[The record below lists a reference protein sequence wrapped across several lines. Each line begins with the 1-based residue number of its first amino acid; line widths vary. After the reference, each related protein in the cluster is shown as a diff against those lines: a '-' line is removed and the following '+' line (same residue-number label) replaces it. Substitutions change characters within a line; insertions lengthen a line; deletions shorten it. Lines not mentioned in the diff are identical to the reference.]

1 MAGNRDRLRS
11 MSRKNVQEVEKVKD
25 VPTLISDVA
34 ERDEDAAENK
44 IQPVTKE
51 KIEDKRND
59 IQEDVKKALLNKNIE
74 SQDETQ
80 TNIKS
85 ISPSEFMNLPV
96 EEENQKVQENIPVI
110 VEKSNIDENIDDKTG
125 IQQSQDNSDKLI
137 EENSTDSEDE
147 SSQDIANNADIIIDE
162 WQSKI
167 ENFNK
172 LYQGPEVIISLLLR
186 PEANNYLTYKAMDL
200 RISAK
205 QLLRDLLIKELA
217 KGYFEDG
224 LCPQFRTTQH
234 QTIKRSIV
242 IDKQLKEDV
251 INASIKYRMKYT
263 SFIHYVIYKAY
274 LGDVDYKELM

>member
-11 MSRKNVQEVEKVKD
+11 MSRKNIQEVEKVKD

-125 IQQSQDNSDKLI
+125 IQQSQDNSDELI

-167 ENFNK
+167 EDLNK

-242 IDKQLKEDV
+242 IDKRLKEDV